1 MTPTTAI
8 ALSLPLSSLVRV
20 SRLGLCGMV
29 ERAGHPGARQSGGAE
44 KAPRSGGRGGAWRRR
59 RGGWRMEKRA
69 TRVCGA
75 GGMAGAAVQIGERPS
90 EAI

>member
-20 SRLGLCGMV
+20 SRLGSKELGTQARGRV
-29 ERAGHPGARQSGGAE
+29 EE
-44 KAPRSGGRGGAWRRR
+44 PRSGGRGGAWRRR